1 MTTNGM
7 IAAVNLTIG
16 LAFVALG
23 LSLLWQAWLGW
34 RRVRHPLWPVSAL
47 VALAGPYLGAGIVW
61 LHLTGWRLGDVPGEA
76 WDRDG
81 LGTLVLRLVVAFV
94 ALALVRRIVTGRLL
108 TEGDRRRVDGPR

>member
-23 LSLLWQAWLGW
+23 VALLWQA
-34 RRVRHPLWPVSAL
+34 RRSLRVWPVSAL

-61 LHLTGWRLGDVPGEA
+61 LHLTGWRLWEVPGEA

-81 LGTLVLRLVVAFV
+81 VGTLILRLAVAFV
-94 ALALVRRIVTGRLL
+94 TLALTRRIATGRLL
-108 TEGDRRRVDGPR
+108 TEGDRRRVDAPR